1 MGASRTPEVVTI
13 HIDGLDE
20 QLVLPEQLQ
29 LGLAGVA
36 AVEGERRL
44 ILAVFEDA
52 LQAFR
57 RYAAASDTRGRNL
70 FREAEEWFMEGDAGA
85 VLSFEYVSETLGL
98 DAEQVRSAL
107 RRWRDRSRHR
117 ARPESV
123 TTLAFRA
130 TPPRLKKA
138 SGE

>member
-1 MGASRTPEVVTI
+1 MSASRTAEVVRI
-13 HIDGLDE
+13 HIDDLDE
-20 QLVLPEQLQ
+20 QVVLPEQLQ

-36 AVEGERRL
+36 FVEGERRL

-57 RYAAASDTRGRNL
+57 RYAAATDTRGRNL
-70 FREAEEWFMEGDAGA
+70 FREAEEWFMDGDAGA

-98 DAEQVRSAL
+98 DAERVRSAL
-107 RRWRDRSRHR
+107 RRWRDRARHH

-123 TTLAFRA
+123 VTLACRS
-130 TPPRLKKA
+130 TLERLKKA

>member
-1 MGASRTPEVVTI
+1 M
-13 HIDGLDE
+13 
-20 QLVLPEQLQ
+20 Q
-29 LGLAGVA
+29 
-36 AVEGERRL
+36 
-44 ILAVFEDA
+44 
-52 LQAFR
+52 
-57 RYAAASDTRGRNL
+57 
-70 FREAEEWFMEGDAGA
+70 GDAGA

-123 TTLAFRA
+123 AILACRA

>member
-1 MGASRTPEVVTI
+1 MSASLTPEVVRI
-13 HIDGLDE
+13 HVDDLDE
-20 QLVLPEQLQ
+20 QVVLPEQFQ

-57 RYAAASDTRGRNL
+57 RYAAASDTRGRHL

-98 DAEQVRSAL
+98 DVEKVRSAL
-107 RRWRDRSRHR
+107 RRWRGRSRHR
-117 ARPESV
+117 AHPESV
-123 TTLAFRA
+123 AAIACRA
-130 TPPRLKKA
+130 TPPRLKRA